1 MILFKKAFK
10 TFSLHLI
17 LVKVVNI
24 EFPNCSGL
32 QSVLAN
38 LFESVIG
45 AAMGAAGL
53 ERNGRGRNHYVWA
66 KGRLSVQDRLVL
78 LWELLY
84 RTFAT

>member
-1 MILFKKAFK
+1 MI
-10 TFSLHLI
+10 
-17 LVKVVNI
+17 NI
-24 EFPNCSGL
+24 EFSNCSGL

-53 ERNGRGRNHYVWA
+53 ERVRNHNVWA
-66 KGRLSVQDRLVL
+66 KRRLSVQGRLVL